1 MKLSFKEKIGYS
13 VGELA
18 GSSLWQTM
26 MFFLPV
32 FYTDIFGISAAAA
45 GTLFLVVRIF
55 DALNDPIMGSIADR
69 TKSRWGKFRPYLLFG
84 SFPLGM
90 LTVLMFTTPDFSE
103 PGKLIWA
110 YSTYFMLLVL
120 YTIVMVPFNSLI
132 GVMSPNPLERVS
144 LSSYKF
150 VAAYSAGIFVQA
162 LLIPMVE
169 KLGQGNEARGYQLAM
184 GIIAIMGVTSLLVAF
199 FTTRERVLPDP
210 EAKKTLKTD
219 FADLF
224 SNRPWVVLFAISII
238 FLIYIGV
245 RSASVM
251 YYFEYYIG
259 RKDLASVFMVSGTL
273 AVLLGVLPTKYLS
286 VKLGKKRLFI
296 ISMFVIAGS
305 LITNYFAAPDDIILI
320 FGTQILF
327 SLASGPSMPLLWSML
342 ADSADYG
349 EWKTGRRT
357 TGLIYSAITFGQ
369 KTGVAVGAAFMLYV
383 IGAFGYIANQMQLP
397 GALTGMR
404 LCMTLIP
411 AAICLVGTGI
421 LFYYNLN
428 EKTLEKIEKDLA
440 ERRSS
445 AK

>member
-1 MKLSFKEKIGYS
+1 MKLSIKEKIGYS

-18 GSSLWQTM
+18 ASSLWQTM

-32 FYTDIFGISAAAA
+32 FYTDVFGISAGAA

-69 TKSRWGKFRPYLLFG
+69 TQTRWGKFRPYLLFG

-90 LTVLMFTTPDFSE
+90 FTVLMFTTPDLSD

-110 YSTYFMLLVL
+110 YSTYFLLL
-120 YTIVMVPFNSLI
+120 IFYTVVMVPFNSLI
-132 GVMSPNPLERVS
+132 GVMSPNPVERVS

-169 KLGQGNEARGYQLAM
+169 KLGQGNEARGYQLSM
-184 GIIAIMGVTSLLVAF
+184 GLIALVGVASLLVAF
-199 FTTRERVLPDP
+199 FTTRERVVPDP
-210 EAKKTLKTD
+210 SAIKTLRTD
-219 FADLF
+219 FRDIF
-224 SNRPWVVLFAISII
+224 TNRPWVVLFIISLI

-251 YYFEYYIG
+251 YYFEYYMG

-286 VKLGKKRLFI
+286 VKFGKKKLFI
-296 ISMFVIAGS
+296 ITMFIISGS
-305 LITNYFAAPDDIILI
+305 LVANYFAGPEDLILI

-357 TGLIYSAITFGQ
+357 TGLIYSAITFGN
-369 KTGVAVGAAFMLYV
+369 KTGIAVGAAFMLFV
-383 IGAFGYIANQMQLP
+383 IGSFGYVANQVQLP
-397 GALTGMR
+397 AALTGMR

-411 AAICLVGTGI
+411 AAICLLGTGV
-421 LFYYNLN
+421 LFYYNLT
-428 EKTLEKIEKDLA
+428 EKTLEAIEKDLA
-440 ERRSS
+440 ERRNSVN
-445 AK
+445 